1 MSNQEIDVQQQLNRV
16 ISFEKSEADLA
27 FRTKDLFDKLKIKDE
42 ALYMQDVR
50 ELLLLQLSI
59 FIYLFLFF
67 LQIKPEKFLEVV
79 SMNVYVLAFF
89 ISTNSFLPECQRV
102 DEAMLEEDIIKAQ
115 NKIHFLDMPNLDF
128 YKGKMTEIIQT
139 FQWTKRVLERYE
151 PVDMHGNMSSNT
163 ADQAII

>member
-16 ISFEKSEADLA
+16 LAFEKSEADLA

-50 ELLLLQLSI
+50 RGVSVVFAVRGSLSDLYLL
-59 FIYLFLFF
+59 FCLFLN
-67 LQIKPEKFLEVV
+67 QIKPEKFLEVV

-102 DEAMLEEDIIKAQ
+102 DEAMLEEDIMKAQ
-115 NKIHFLDMPNLDF
+115 NKIHFLDMPNLEF

-139 FQWTKRVLERYE
+139 FQWTKRVLE
-151 PVDMHGNMSSNT
+151 
-163 ADQAII
+163 